1 MPPDGPLIAFD
12 TSAAHC
18 AVALCDGGAV
28 ISHRLE
34 PMEKGQAERLFP
46 LLEEMLRDAGL
57 GWRDLAQI
65 AVGIGP
71 GNFTGVRIAV
81 SAARGLALSLGI
93 PARGI
98 SGFEALAYGQPR
110 PCLVSID
117 ARGGKTYLQRLDRA
131 ENHLPIV
138 ADLQE
143 LPRELA
149 AQELTI
155 LGHQAAYLAEKL
167 GGQAALP
174 HHPFAAAIALVATG
188 DQGAPKAPAPLYLRP
203 ADAAP
208 ARDSGPPILP

>member
-28 ISHRLE
+28 IAHRLE

-46 LLEEMLRDAGL
+46 LLEEILRDAGL
-57 GWRDLAQI
+57 GWRDLGQI

-98 SGFEALAYGQPR
+98 TGFEALAYGQPR
-110 PCLVSID
+110 PCLASID
-117 ARGGKTYLQRLDRA
+117 ARGGKTYLQRLDQS
-131 ENHLPIV
+131 ENYPPIV

-143 LPRELA
+143 LPTELA
-149 AQELTI
+149 TPGLTI
-155 LGHQAAYLAEKL
+155 LGHEAAYLADNL

-174 HHPFAAAIALVATG
+174 HHPLAAAIALAAAAKQDT
-188 DQGAPKAPAPLYLRP
+188 PKAPAPLYLRP